1 MADVMQALKKE
12 KGSED
17 MPMLDILK
25 NDVEQSGGNF
35 DEVYAKLKSGI
46 DSGKMRIM
54 RSGNTLL
61 IYTIMQ
67 PGVAEVHVSTM
78 DAPDKLVGSIQ
89 DLYQAMK
96 VAGFKTGVTTTD
108 NSQIA
113 RVMNAA
119 KIPVKVKQVPG
130 TQGQAQYQLTIEVK

>member
-1 MADVMQALKKE
+1 MADVMQAIKKQ
-12 KGSED
+12 KVAED
-17 MPMLDILK
+17 VPMLDILK

-78 DAPDKLVGSIQ
+78 DSPDKLVGAVQ

-113 RVMNAA
+113 RVLSAA
-119 KIPVKVKQVPG
+119 KIPVKVQQVPG

>member
-1 MADVMQALKKE
+1 MADVMQALKKQ

-17 MPMLDILK
+17 IPMLDIIK

-78 DAPDKLVGSIQ
+78 DSPDKLVGAVQ

-96 VAGFKTGVTTTD
+96 AAGFKTGVTTTD

-130 TQGQAQYQLTIEVK
+130 SQGQAQYQLTIEVK

>member
-1 MADVMQALKKE
+1 MADVMQVMKKQ
-12 KGSED
+12 KGAED
-17 MPMLDILK
+17 VPMLDILK
-25 NDVEQSGGNF
+25 NDVEQSGGDF
-35 DEVYAKLKSGI
+35 DSVYAALKQGI

-67 PGVAEVHVSTM
+67 PGVAEVHISTM
-78 DAPDKLVGSIQ
+78 DEPNKLVDAVQ
-89 DLYQAMK
+89 DLYNAMK
-96 VAGFKTGVTTTD
+96 VAGFKTGVTVTD

-113 RVMNAA
+113 RVLSAA
-119 KIPVKVKQVPG
+119 KLPVKVQQVPG

>member
-1 MADVMQALKKE
+1 MADVMQALKKQ

-17 MPMLDILK
+17 IPMLDIIK

-78 DAPDKLVGSIQ
+78 DSPDKLVGAVQ

-130 TQGQAQYQLTIEVK
+130 SQGQAQYQLTIEVK

>member
-1 MADVMQALKKE
+1 MADVMQALKKQ

-17 MPMLDILK
+17 IPMLDIIK

-78 DAPDKLVGSIQ
+78 DSPDKLVGAIQ

-130 TQGQAQYQLTIEVK
+130 SQGQAQYQLTIEVK

>member
-1 MADVMQALKKE
+1 MADVMQTMKKQ
-12 KGSED
+12 KVAED
-17 MPMLDILK
+17 VPMLDILK

-35 DEVYAKLKSGI
+35 DEVYEKLKSGI

-78 DAPDKLVGSIQ
+78 DAPDKLVNSIT
-89 DLYQAMK
+89 DLFEAMK
-96 VAGFKTGVTTTD
+96 KAGFKKGVSVTD

-113 RVMNAA
+113 RVLSAA
-119 KIPVKVKQVPG
+119 KIPVKVQQVPG

>member
-1 MADVMQALKKE
+1 MADVMQVMKKQ
-12 KGSED
+12 KGAED
-17 MPMLDILK
+17 VPMLDILK

-54 RSGNTLL
+54 RSGNTLFT
-61 IYTIMQ
+61 YTIMQ
-67 PGVAEVHVSTM
+67 PGLAEVHLSTV
-78 DAPDKLVGSIQ
+78 DNPNKLVTAVS
-89 DLYQAMK
+89 DFYEAMK
-96 VAGFKTGVTTTD
+96 IAGFKQLVSTTD

-113 RVMNAA
+113 RVLSAA

-130 TQGQAQYQLTIEVK
+130 SQGQAQYQLTIEVK